1 MVLHQIAQAYAPESA
16 ATEKESNIFYEQLQQ
31 LYGIPR
37 HDITSEIRMQKN
49 GKVLEKKKNVVG
61 AKIPLVLCIHRR

>member
-1 MVLHQIAQAYAPESA
+1 MHQIAQAYAPESA

-37 HDITSEIRMQKN
+37 HDITSEIRMQSGNNTWRDMVKSW
-49 GKVLEKKKNVVG
+49 KK
-61 AKIPLVLCIHRR
+61 RRMWSERKFL